1 MAPQVDHVITGVS
14 SIAGA
19 GPGCLVFAEEE
30 ASFAAALA
38 SGAGAVLV
46 GPQMTAVG
54 ASKPVLRIPQ
64 PRLAF
69 ARAALL
75 LRDPQPAPS
84 IHPTAVI
91 APGVQIGDR
100 VSVGAHASVEEG
112 ASIGAGT
119 IIGSGAVIGA
129 GVRIGSNC
137 HIYPRVVIYP
147 GATLGDR
154 VVVHAGAVLGAD
166 GFGYVRDRTN
176 GEYTQFPQQGTLVI
190 EDDVEIGANTTI
202 DRGALEETR
211 IGRGTKLDNLIHIG
225 HNCNIGR
232 NVVIAA
238 QTGISGSSAVGDGAI
253 LGGQVGMGDHAMVGP
268 GVILGGQAG
277 ILPKK
282 KLLGPGIV
290 FWGTPAKPVRQYLKE
305 LAMLARLKRPA
316 GKRIE
321 RVMAIV
327 VVGGHSR
334 SVGKTSVVASLIARL
349 PERHWTACKIT
360 QFGHGF
366 CTANGEP
373 CDCQTDEHT
382 IAITAERDPNTG
394 TDSARFLAAGASR
407 SLWVRT
413 RIGRLADAMPRIRQE
428 IDAAENIIFESN
440 SLLQFLRPDLYLTV
454 LDHATA
460 DFKDSAR
467 LFLDRADAVLLRASG
482 QHLTPQWKQV
492 SLRLMA
498 GKPRFLVTPPR
509 PDRGRSGC
517 FRGAKAA
524 GTKSGSRSK

>member
-1 MAPQVDHVITGVS
+1 MPIPLTELAERLGAELDGPEIGQMITGVS

-30 ASFAAALA
+30 ASFAAAMA

-46 GPQMTAVG
+46 GQQMSTAG
-54 ASKPVLRIPQ
+54 ANKPVLRIPQ

-69 ARAALL
+69 ARAAVL
-75 LRDPQPAPS
+75 LRDPQPEPS

-91 APGVQIGDR
+91 APGVKMGGK
-100 VSVGAHASVEEG
+100 VSVGAHTSVEEG
-112 ASIGAGT
+112 ARIGEGT

-129 GVRIGSNC
+129 GVRVGKNC

-166 GFGYVRDRTN
+166 GFGYVCDRIS

-316 GKRIE
+316 
-321 RVMAIV
+321 
-327 VVGGHSR
+327 
-334 SVGKTSVVASLIARL
+334 
-349 PERHWTACKIT
+349 
-360 QFGHGF
+360 Q
-366 CTANGEP
+366 
-373 CDCQTDEHT
+373 DE
-382 IAITAERDPNTG
+382 
-394 TDSARFLAAGASR
+394 
-407 SLWVRT
+407 
-413 RIGRLADAMPRIRQE
+413 
-428 IDAAENIIFESN
+428 
-440 SLLQFLRPDLYLTV
+440 
-454 LDHATA
+454 
-460 DFKDSAR
+460 
-467 LFLDRADAVLLRASG
+467 
-482 QHLTPQWKQV
+482 
-492 SLRLMA
+492 
-498 GKPRFLVTPPR
+498 
-509 PDRGRSGC
+509 
-517 FRGAKAA
+517 
-524 GTKSGSRSK
+524 

>member
-1 MAPQVDHVITGVS
+1 MPIPLSELAEQLGAELDGAQVDHVITGVS

-30 ASFAAALA
+30 ASFAAAMA
-38 SGAGAVLV
+38 SGAGAVLI
-46 GPQMTAVG
+46 GQHMTTAR
-54 ASKPVLRIPQ
+54 ANKPVLRLPQ

-75 LRDPQPAPS
+75 LRDPQPDPS
-84 IHPTAVI
+84 IHPTAAI
-91 APGVQIGDR
+91 GPTVQIGDR

-112 ASIGAGT
+112 ASIGEGT
-119 IIGSGAVIGA
+119 IIGSGAVIGT
-129 GVRIGSNC
+129 GVRIGSQC

-147 GATLGDR
+147 GSTLGDR

-211 IGRGTKLDNLIHIG
+211 IARGAKLDNLIHIG

-316 GKRIE
+316 G
-321 RVMAIV
+321 
-327 VVGGHSR
+327 
-334 SVGKTSVVASLIARL
+334 
-349 PERHWTACKIT
+349 
-360 QFGHGF
+360 
-366 CTANGEP
+366 
-373 CDCQTDEHT
+373 DE
-382 IAITAERDPNTG
+382 
-394 TDSARFLAAGASR
+394 
-407 SLWVRT
+407 
-413 RIGRLADAMPRIRQE
+413 
-428 IDAAENIIFESN
+428 
-440 SLLQFLRPDLYLTV
+440 
-454 LDHATA
+454 
-460 DFKDSAR
+460 
-467 LFLDRADAVLLRASG
+467 
-482 QHLTPQWKQV
+482 
-492 SLRLMA
+492 
-498 GKPRFLVTPPR
+498 
-509 PDRGRSGC
+509 
-517 FRGAKAA
+517 
-524 GTKSGSRSK
+524 

>member
-1 MAPQVDHVITGVS
+1 MPIPLSELAERLGAEIDGVEVDHVITGVS

-38 SGAGAVLV
+38 SGAAAVLV
-46 GPQMTAVG
+46 GQQMTTAG
-54 ASKPVLRIPQ
+54 ANKPVLRLPQ

-75 LRDPQPAPS
+75 LRDPQPDPS

-91 APGVQIGDR
+91 DPTVQLGDR
-100 VSVGAHASVEEG
+100 VSVGAYASVEER
-112 ASIGAGT
+112 ASIGEGT
-119 IIGSGAVIGA
+119 IIGSGAVIGT
-129 GVRIGSNC
+129 GVRIGSKC

-211 IGRGTKLDNLIHIG
+211 IARGAKLDNLIHIG

-305 LAMLARLKRPA
+305 LAMLARLKRPT
-316 GKRIE
+316 G
-321 RVMAIV
+321 
-327 VVGGHSR
+327 
-334 SVGKTSVVASLIARL
+334 
-349 PERHWTACKIT
+349 
-360 QFGHGF
+360 
-366 CTANGEP
+366 
-373 CDCQTDEHT
+373 DE
-382 IAITAERDPNTG
+382 
-394 TDSARFLAAGASR
+394 
-407 SLWVRT
+407 
-413 RIGRLADAMPRIRQE
+413 
-428 IDAAENIIFESN
+428 
-440 SLLQFLRPDLYLTV
+440 
-454 LDHATA
+454 
-460 DFKDSAR
+460 
-467 LFLDRADAVLLRASG
+467 
-482 QHLTPQWKQV
+482 
-492 SLRLMA
+492 
-498 GKPRFLVTPPR
+498 
-509 PDRGRSGC
+509 
-517 FRGAKAA
+517 
-524 GTKSGSRSK
+524 